1 MTTILHLS
9 DLHLGP
15 PEEHQYLDN
24 HKSLIAGGDRRA
36 EKHVLR
42 ETLERL
48 AENGALDQIS
58 AVVISGD
65 LTNKSCQDGFD
76 ELSDVL
82 RPVIDA
88 VGAPNILVVPG
99 NHDVPWSPGPG
110 DADRYSGFLSATR
123 RHDFVTP
130 LLDTEDLD
138 EAGEPMGELVAEQHL
153 LRGDDY
159 IVVPINSSHFCWG
172 QEPLADETAEA
183 LLTAGTDLTELVDH
197 LRRHDVARVSN
208 AQMRALL
215 DLLRRSTP
223 ALFEDPASQHVCIAV
238 LHHQLLPVTPNEEL
252 KSFEAL
258 SNLGAIREL
267 LVQLGVHVVLHGHKH
282 QSALFWDYVAD
293 GRALNYP
300 PHRMVVAAAPASFR
314 PGLPIGRLLHI
325 QPGGL
330 ARDVLIEDVHAAPT
344 RGGVPTRG
352 PVQRARLWRQSSVDA
367 VGDAMALSGNS
378 VGDVYA
384 QLQSVFAGRS
394 ASQPLRDLTCEIL
407 KGHDAG
413 KVPNGYPPPEGV
425 DNIQSWMTDLV
436 QWWQLPEPQLLQ
448 EVTFNHGERIHRHW
462 KDQVKRATATL
473 KSAPNTTRAVI
484 MLLDPWTDGE
494 PEGEFPS
501 FVHVQLQV
509 VSRSG
514 ARQLDC
520 TGYFRKQEM
529 RYWWPINV
537 AELALVRDAVLAG
550 LTGDDAA
557 TAGRLVTITGYAAVE
572 DRLPT
577 VALAAV
583 DRAVDQHPE
592 HLWAM
597 AHELV
602 HPTRNIESAR
612 DLWDGYL
619 RELEPGADDPS
630 GELPVSYRGLRDV
643 ARMLG
648 WLGAGDEPVA
658 QALRNLTGLYDA
670 LHGQRRQVRAEAA
683 TVEQVRRTLSELR
696 TALAARFAE
705 LC

>member
-15 PEEHQYLDN
+15 PEEHQYLDD
-24 HKSLIAGGDRRA
+24 HKNLIAGGDRRA

-42 ETLERL
+42 ETLKRL
-48 AENGALDQIS
+48 AEDGVLNQVS
-58 AVVISGD
+58 AVVVSGD

-76 ELSDVL
+76 EFPDVL
-82 RPVIDA
+82 RPVIDV
-88 VGAPNILVVPG
+88 VGARNILVVPG
-99 NHDVPWSPGPG
+99 NHDVPWNPGPG
-110 DADRYSGFLSATR
+110 DADRYKGFLSATR
-123 RHDFVTP
+123 RHDLVTP

-138 EAGEPMGELVAEQHL
+138 EAGHPREELIAERHL

-159 IVVPINSSHFCWG
+159 VVVPINSSHFCWG
-172 QEPLADETAEA
+172 QEPLTDETAES
-183 LLTAGTDLTELVDH
+183 LLTASADIAALVDH
-197 LRRHDVARVSN
+197 LRRHDIARVSN
-208 AQMRALL
+208 AQMHALVEF
-215 DLLRRSTP
+215 LRGSTP
-223 ALFEDPASQHVCIAV
+223 TLFDSDRQHVCIAV

-293 GRALNYP
+293 SQGLNHP

-325 QPGGL
+325 QPGSL
-330 ARDVLIEDVHAAPT
+330 ARDVLIEDVLAAPT
-344 RGGVPTRG
+344 RGAAPTLRS
-352 PVQRARLWRQSSVDA
+352 VQRARLWRRPSVDA
-367 VGDAMALSGNS
+367 VGNAMALSGNS
-378 VGDVYA
+378 VGEVYA

-394 ASQPLRDLTCEIL
+394 AGQPLRDLTCEIL

-413 KVPNGYPPPEGV
+413 QVPDGYPQPEGV
-425 DNIQSWMTDLV
+425 EDVQSWMSDLV

-462 KDQVKRATATL
+462 KDQVERAIATL
-473 KSAPNTTRAVI
+473 KSSPNTTRAVI
-484 MLLDPWTDGE
+484 MLLDPWTDGG
-494 PEGEFPS
+494 PGGEFPS

-514 ARQLDC
+514 LREVDC

-537 AELALVRDAVLAG
+537 AELAVVRDAVLAG
-550 LTGDDAA
+550 LTGDDTA

-602 HPTRNIESAR
+602 HPTQSLEGAR
-612 DLWDGYL
+612 ELWDRYL
-619 RELEPGADDPS
+619 RELEPRADNPS

-643 ARMLG
+643 ARMLK

-658 QALRNLTGLYDA
+658 RALGNLTGLYDA
-670 LHGQRRQVRAEAA
+670 LRGQRRQVRAEAA
-683 TVEQVRRTLSELR
+683 TVEQVQRTLGELR
-696 TALAARFAE
+696 SALRAHFAE
-705 LC
+705 QC